1 MPGSDV
7 PLRIAIAGGSIGGL
21 CAGLALHGSGFDVQ
35 VYERHPGPMETRGA
49 GIVVQGELLLLLR
62 NNGASRLPTTSC
74 RIRRYLDP
82 EGGDGQ
88 TQPMPQDFTSWEA
101 IYRTLRA
108 AFPEQRYHM
117 GSAITRVDA
126 HDGMSVSADVE
137 GHGRIE
143 ADVFISADGAQ
154 SLTRRRLLP
163 DVASRYAGYVA
174 WRGALDEADA
184 PPELVRFFDDAFT
197 FSESRSGGHILIYL
211 IPGDDAETTPGKRRL
226 NWVWYVRVDE
236 RELPSLLIDR
246 NGGQHHASL
255 PIGGASDMV
264 IRDLVDL
271 ARREVHPKL
280 AALVAATPD
289 PFLQTIVDVV
299 VPRTVF
305 GRICLLGD
313 AAFVV
318 RPHTAGA
325 TAKAARD
332 ASVLASALK
341 RARQNVDAG
350 LASFEQMQ
358 LEYGNEMIRYGIA
371 LGERW
376 AKAR

>member
-1 MPGSDV
+1 
-7 PLRIAIAGGSIGGL
+7 
-21 CAGLALHGSGFDVQ
+21 
-35 VYERHPGPMETRGA
+35 
-49 GIVVQGELLLLLR
+49 
-62 NNGASRLPTTSC
+62 
-74 RIRRYLDP
+74 
-82 EGGDGQ
+82 
-88 TQPMPQDFTSWEA
+88 
-101 IYRTLRA
+101 
-108 AFPEQRYHM
+108 
-117 GSAITRVDA
+117 
-126 HDGMSVSADVE
+126 
-137 GHGRIE
+137 
-143 ADVFISADGAQ
+143 
-154 SLTRRRLLP
+154 
-163 DVASRYAGYVA
+163 
-174 WRGALDEADA
+174 
-184 PPELVRFFDDAFT
+184 
-197 FSESRSGGHILIYL
+197 
-211 IPGDDAETTPGKRRL
+211 
-226 NWVWYVRVDE
+226 
-236 RELPSLLIDR
+236 
-246 NGGQHHASL
+246 
-255 PIGGASDMV
+255 MV

-313 AAFVV
+313 AAFVI

-358 LEYGNEMIRYGIA
+358 LGYGNEMIRYGIA